1 MSTERQARDVL
12 GVVTIG
18 AREIYDQLVGLRE
31 DVRSLTQSHSD
42 VAAALDDHEE
52 RLRSVER
59 WKYAVPTAAIGG
71 LVAAGMSIAK
81 ALGG

>member
-1 MSTERQARDVL
+1 MSAENEPL

-18 AREIYDQLVGLRE
+18 AREIYDQLIGLRS
-31 DVRSLTQSHSD
+31 DVQTLTQTNTA
-42 VAAALDDHEE
+42 VQATLDDHEQ

-71 LVAAGMSIAK
+71 IVSAGITIAK
-81 ALGG
+81 AIGG